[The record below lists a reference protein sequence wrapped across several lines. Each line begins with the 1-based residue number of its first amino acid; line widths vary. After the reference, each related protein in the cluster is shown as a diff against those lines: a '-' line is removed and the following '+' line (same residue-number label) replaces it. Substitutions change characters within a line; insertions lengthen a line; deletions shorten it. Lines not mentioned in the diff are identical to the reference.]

1 MHKMITLMYSILY
14 VKVLAINIRFC
25 LFCKMHKKISIP
37 KADRDERIG
46 SVFNHLF
53 SVITENEGH
62 NDKYVE
68 WDFSNAFFFHPFFL
82 FPLAIYKTKCSKNIN
97 CTGIESIMRSYLE
110 CVNFHDMLT
119 INDEIDLEGA
129 LKEYSNKSYIPICRF
144 SRLNKNIDSMQTIIQ
159 NVIEKQKKLDNRLKT
174 PISYLISELICNIDQ
189 HSDSKY
195 GYIYTQ
201 YLSRENSLD
210 ICIADDGITVYGSYV
225 RTNKMLDVIGD
236 NEAEALKLANEGYS
250 TKDFPEAESRG
261 FGISS
266 SKDMIVNG
274 LGGAFFMLS
283 GGAFHRYDSESG
295 CVYIKLPKTINWDG
309 TIILMRIP
317 LSVDEKFDYMK
328 YIR

>member
-1 MHKMITLMYSILY
+1 M
-14 VKVLAINIRFC
+14 N
-25 LFCKMHKKISIP
+25 KKISIP

-53 SVITENEGH
+53 SVITENEGY
-62 NDKYVE
+62 NGKYVE

-82 FPLAIYKTKCSKNIN
+82 FPFAIYKNKCSKDIN
-97 CTGIESIMRSYLE
+97 CIGIVNIMESYLR
-110 CVNFHDMLT
+110 CVKFFDMLT
-119 INDEIDLEGA
+119 INDEIDLEAA
-129 LKEYSNKSYIPICRF
+129 LKEYYNKSYIPICRF

-159 NVIEKQKKLDNRLKT
+159 SVIEKQKKLDNRLKT

-189 HSDSKY
+189 HSYSNY

-201 YLSRENSLD
+201 YLSRENSID

-225 RTNKMLDVIGD
+225 KTKKLLDKIGD
-236 NEAEALKLANEGYS
+236 NEVEALKLANEGYS
-250 TKDFPEAESRG
+250 TKDLPETESRG

-266 SKDMIVNG
+266 TKNMIVNG

-283 GGAFHRYDSESG
+283 GGAFHRYDSKSG
-295 CVYIKLPKTINWDG
+295 CDYIKLPETIRWDG

-317 LSVDEKFDYMK
+317 LYVDEKFDYMK